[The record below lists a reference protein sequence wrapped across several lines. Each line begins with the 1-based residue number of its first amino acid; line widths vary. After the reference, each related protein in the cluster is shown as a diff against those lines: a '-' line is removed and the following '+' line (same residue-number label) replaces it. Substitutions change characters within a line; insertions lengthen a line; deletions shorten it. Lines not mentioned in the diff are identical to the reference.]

1 MEEAPPRYSTIAM
14 LLHWLVAL
22 LIVANFALIYTT
34 HHLPDDAQGRWIDL
48 HMSIGLTVLGLVL
61 LRLLWRIG
69 HRPPPLPAYPQ
80 WERTTARAVHAALY
94 VVMLALPLS
103 GWIHDS
109 AWKDAPANPFYWF
122 GLFEW
127 PRIAWI
133 KNLSQA
139 RKEVLHGDFL
149 QAHKLF
155 GYALYALVTA
165 HILGALKHQFLD
177 GYPQVQRMWPGRKY
191 PLF

>member
-1 MEEAPPRYSTIAM
+1 M

-22 LIVANFALIYTT
+22 LIAANFVLIYAT
-34 HHLPDDAQGRWIDL
+34 HRLPDDAQGHWIDL
-48 HMSIGLTVLGLVL
+48 HMSVGLTVLGLVL

-69 HRPPPLPAYPQ
+69 HRPPPLPDYPRWQ
-80 WERTTARAVHAALY
+80 CRAAHAVHAALY

-103 GWIHDS
+103 GWMHDS

-133 KNLSQA
+133 SKLEPA

-149 QAHKLF
+149 IAHRLF
-155 GYALYALVTA
+155 GYVLYALVTA

-177 GYPQVQRMWPGRKY
+177 RYPQVQRMWPGRKNV
-191 PLF
+191 LF